1 MAAIDKENLY
11 VISGDIYLVSFV
23 ALEVFTKI
31 GYLYSSC
38 WKFMFFLT
46 QKSFFIDLPLGMDN
60 SV

>member
-1 MAAIDKENLY
+1 

-31 GYLYSSC
+31 GYLYNSC

>member
-1 MAAIDKENLY
+1 

-31 GYLYSSC
+31 GYLYNSC
-38 WKFMFFLT
+38 WKFMFLLT